1 MNWKNGM
8 LFVVGAT
15 WARYTN
21 ARPLRM
27 GLLLAGI
34 GLAMVLIAIPLGG

>member
-1 MNWKNGM
+1 M
-8 LFVVGAT
+8 LFFVGAA

-21 ARPLRM
+21 ARPLHM
-27 GLLLAGI
+27 GLMLAGI